1 MSVMCHCIICFNTRF
16 LALVVTDHVIAAPQH
31 DVELSIISQMAF
43 DVVLYVTLTSMFLFF
58 NKVGSMGGFTRSPNH
73 SPWTFTSTL
82 LLLQRLQTFGW
93 FRIGILDTRSDS
105 CLSQR

>member
-16 LALVVTDHVIAAPQH
+16 LALIATDHAIAAPQH

-82 LLLQRLQTFGW
+82 PLLQRLQTFGW